1 MKTKLLLL
9 SILFLT
15 FQLRAQQEVYTSLTG
30 IPKDAVKFKEKF
42 YFTDANG
49 VQGIDLWE
57 SDGTASNTRL
67 VKKIFEGTEDAVSGI
82 GLKES
87 AAILKDKLYFIAQ
100 DADSKGE
107 IWRTDGT
114 SDGTEKVTNFINGR
128 AVRLTTVGDFIYF
141 IITTGNEINEIW
153 KTDGSSVGT
162 SLIKSITGS
171 NWIPSFQGKC
181 NNVFVFTLA
190 YQPEGAKVWR
200 SDGTLQG
207 TFVLTEGL
215 YGDGSGNSLIGNAYS
230 GGSYF
235 LSQYFEF
242 NNKLY
247 FSSAN
252 FLHETDGTLEN
263 TKIIANTGTNQNS
276 VKYSDIIEKDNN
288 LYLEFYSNETNSLK
302 ICKYDILNKTFTEIY
317 RNNTNQAF
325 SPFVLAKTDDSL
337 LFGASNLNGGTSI
350 MSLKFS
356 DNTVNEIKQI
366 LEVTELEQPL
376 WYLGNGINYILKIN
390 KDEYFIA
397 AAREKGTYTRGK
409 GWILNTALNKL
420 DNIKVLDKIFEPF
433 VFNDILYYR
442 KVAQLLKYSN
452 NLGTDT
458 IEFLPTINLYPNPS
472 SDYISVT
479 TINNLPVENILVFDL
494 NGKLVIS
501 KSNSNEINIS
511 HLSQGTYF
519 AKISLDGKIINKKII
534 KN

>member
-1 MKTKLLLL
+1 MKKKLLLL

-30 IPKDAVKFKEKF
+30 SPKNVVKFKEKF

-49 VQGIDLWE
+49 VQAVELWE
-57 SDGTASNTRL
+57 SDGTASNNKL
-67 VKKIFEGTEDAVSGI
+67 VKKIFEGTEDTASQI

-100 DADSKGE
+100 DEDSKGE

-114 SDGTEKVTNFINGR
+114 SEGTEKVTNFINGR

-141 IITTGNEINEIW
+141 IIAEENDIKEVW
-153 KTDGSSVGT
+153 KTDGSPIGT
-162 SLIKSITGS
+162 SFIKSIENT
-171 NWIPSFQGKC
+171 WQPSFQGKC
-181 NNVFVFTLA
+181 NNVFVFTL
-190 YQPEGAKVWR
+190 PNPLKGTKVWR
-200 SDGTLQG
+200 SDGTPQG
-207 TFVLTEGL
+207 TFALTEGL
-215 YGDGSGNSLIGNAYS
+215 YGNGSGYNLIGNSYT
-230 GGSYF
+230 GGTSF
-235 LSQYFEF
+235 LSQYLEF

-263 TKIIANTGTNQNS
+263 TKIIANTGFGQNS
-276 VKYSDIIEKDNN
+276 VKYSDIIEEENN
-288 LYLEFYSNETNSLK
+288 LYLQFYSDETNSLK

-317 RNNTNQAF
+317 KNDTSQSF
-325 SPFVLAKTDDSL
+325 SPFILAKTNDSL
-337 LFGASNLNGGTSI
+337 LFGASNVNGGTSI
-350 MSLKFS
+350 MSLKFG

-366 LEVTELEQPL
+366 LKVTELDQPL
-376 WYLGNGINYILKIN
+376 WFVGGGTSYILKIN
-390 KDEYFIA
+390 TEEYFIGV
-397 AAREKGTYTRGK
+397 AREEGIYTRGR
-409 GWILNTALNKL
+409 GWILNTALNTLENIKAL
-420 DNIKVLDKIFEPF
+420 DNIFEPF

-442 KVAQLLKYSN
+442 KGTRLLKYSN

-458 IEFLPTINLYPNPS
+458 IEFIPTINLYPNPS
-472 SDYISVT
+472 SDYIRVT

-494 NGKLVIS
+494 NGRLVIS

-511 HLSQGTYF
+511 HLSQGIYF
-519 AKISLDGKIINKKII
+519 AKISLDGKMINKKII